1 MKPKKEQTQRSLKK
15 LKLNN
20 MDLTGINRTI
30 KLMDE
35 IELKNTP
42 VVYEEVKPY
51 KYGTKRK
58 TFHFNSWI
66 NNIIFKNI

>member
-1 MKPKKEQTQRSLKK
+1 
-15 LKLNN
+15 

-51 KYGTKRK
+51 QMGTKRK
-58 TFHFNSWI
+58 TFHFNNWI
-66 NNIIFKNI
+66 NNIIFKNR